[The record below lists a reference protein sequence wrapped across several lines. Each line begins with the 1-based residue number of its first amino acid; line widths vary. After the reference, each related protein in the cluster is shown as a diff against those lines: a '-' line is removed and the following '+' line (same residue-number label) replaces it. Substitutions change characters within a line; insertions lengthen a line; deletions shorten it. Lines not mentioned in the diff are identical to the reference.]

1 MNSTEIQW
9 ETQDTNAFAHVVLF
23 CYSFLRKFL
32 PSGNFSFF
40 LLLNKMILLSNS
52 LLIQNENE
60 CVYVFS
66 EFL

>member
-1 MNSTEIQW
+1 MNSTEIQR

-23 CYSFLRKFL
+23 CYSLRKFL

-40 LLLNKMILLSNS
+40 LLVNKIILLSNS
-52 LLIQNENE
+52 SLIQNENE